1 MNMINVFDYSNF
13 RTYLDDWYEMKKR
26 SNPNFSFQHIAD
38 KAGIR
43 NKGYI
48 YNIIKG
54 QKPISKSNIF
64 KISKALEHNRY
75 EADYFENLV
84 AFNQAE
90 DLSEKKYLFEKLH
103 KITNMGKAVSKAQI
117 LRSDQY
123 EFYSNWHHAM
133 IRSIIGMYEFSGDFK
148 WLAGMLVPPITVP
161 QARHSVRLLEKLQLI
176 RKDDG
181 GVYRIKD
188 NNLTTGKDLMSV
200 AFQNFHIA
208 CADLAKRAFTEF
220 QRKSRNMTGLT
231 LGISEK
237 TFGKVCGEIQAFQ
250 EKIMGIAEA
259 DGAAD
264 RVYQLNF
271 QFFPTSKNDP
281 QRKPS

>member
-1 MNMINVFDYSNF
+1 MINVFDYSNF
-13 RTYLDDWYEMKKR
+13 RTYLDDWYETKKR

-38 KAGIR
+38 KSGIR

-54 QKPISKSNIF
+54 EKPLSKSNIF
-64 KISKALEHNRY
+64 KISKALGHNRY

-90 DLSEKKYLFEKLH
+90 DLAERKYLFEKLH
-103 KITNMGKAVSKAQI
+103 QITNMGKAASEAQI
-117 LRSDQY
+117 LRADQY

-133 IRSIIGMYEFSGDFK
+133 IRSLIGMYDFNDDYK
-148 WLAGMLVPPITVP
+148 RLAGMLNPPITVT
-161 QARHSVRLLEKLQLI
+161 QAKHSVRLLEKLRLI
-176 RKDDG
+176 RKDDR
-181 GVYRIKD
+181 GVYRIQN

-208 CADLAKRAFTEF
+208 CTDLAKRAFTEF
-220 QRKSRNMTGLT
+220 DLKSRNMTGLT
-231 LGISEK
+231 LGISVKTYEK
-237 TFGKVCGEIQAFQ
+237 ICGEIRSFQ

-259 DGAAD
+259 DDAAD

-271 QFFPTSKNDP
+271 HFFPTSDND
-281 QRKPS
+281 